1 MIGLHLAER
10 LLKQGHSLLLFSR
23 NPRFDPEI
31 TGNPEVRIF
40 KVDLEQKFSTGYL
53 EGIDVLVNLAGT
65 RIKASRWS
73 QAHKDEIRGSRINIT
88 RNLVRAVVNC
98 KKPPSVFI
106 SASATGFYGSR
117 GDDVLTEDSG
127 NGEGFLAGVTRD
139 WEAEAMKADG
149 PHTRVVLLRSAPVLD
164 PKDGALPEIIGSFK
178 LGFSSVLGSGSQWMP
193 WIHRDDEV
201 NLIICSIENPLIRGS
216 LNASSPA
223 PVRNSEFMKTVAD
236 QLNRLLVM
244 NVPASVLRLTYGE
257 MAGEMLL
264 SSQRVKPE
272 KALNAGY
279 RFKYPTLEP
288 ALKDL
293 MNERPKS
300 SIVNRQS

>member
-1 MIGLHLAER
+1 MKIAITGASGLIGSALAEK
-10 LLKQGHSLLLFSR
+10 LGGEGHSLLLFSR
-23 NPRFDPEI
+23 STAVLKPDK
-31 TGNPEVRIF
+31 PEVRHF
-40 KVDLEQKFSTGYL
+40 QVDLREEFSPGYL

-88 RNLVRAVVNC
+88 RNLVRAVLNC

-117 GDDVLTEDSG
+117 GDTVLTEDSG

-149 PHTRVVLLRSAPVLD
+149 SQTRVVLLRSAPVLD
-164 PKDGALPEIIGSFK
+164 PGDGALPEITRSFK

-201 NLIICSIENPLIRGS
+201 NLIIWSIENSLIRGS
-216 LNASSPA
+216 LNAVSPGN
-223 PVRNSEFMKTVAD
+223 VTNSEFMKTVAD
-236 QLNRLLVM
+236 QLNKHLFM
-244 NVPASVLRLTYGE
+244 NVPAPVLRLTLGE
-257 MAGEMLL
+257 MADEMLL
-264 SSQRVKPE
+264 VSQRVRPE
-272 KALNAGY
+272 KALDAG
-279 RFKYPTLEP
+279 FEFEFSSLEAALRDLLGGP
-288 ALKDL
+288 A
-293 MNERPKS
+293 E
-300 SIVNRQS
+300 